1 MEYQIFNEMKDA
13 IKYKDFL
20 GSVHY
25 AAEDEVFYGKIEGID
40 DLITF
45 EADNVQ
51 DLKKAFEFM
60 VDEHIKDS
68 EKEGVPLK
76 KSYKG
81 SLNIRIPGNL
91 HEKASEL
98 AMINGISLNQ
108 FIQQAIQ
115 HEISQRR

>member
-1 MEYQIFNEMKDA
+1 MKDA
-13 IKYKDFL
+13 IKYKDFI

-25 AAEDEVFYGKIEGID
+25 ATEDEVFYGKIEGID

-45 EADNVQ
+45 EADNVK
-51 DLKKAFEFM
+51 DLKGAFEFM
-60 VDEHIKDS
+60 VDEHINDS
-68 EKEGVPLK
+68 EKAGVPLR

-91 HEKASEL
+91 HQKATEL
-98 AMINGISLNQ
+98 AIVNGISLNQ

-115 HEISQRR
+115 HEISHRK

>member
-1 MEYQIFNEMKDA
+1 MKDT
-13 IKYKDFL
+13 ISYRDFI

-40 DLITF
+40 DLVTF
-45 EADNVQ
+45 EADNVKG
-51 DLKKAFEFM
+51 LKEAFEFV
-60 VDEHIKDS
+60 VDEHIKDA
-68 EKEGVPLK
+68 EKAGLPVK

-98 AMINGISLNQ
+98 AMLNGISLNQ
-108 FIQQAIQ
+108 FIQQAIK
-115 HEISQRR
+115 HEINLRM

>member
-1 MEYQIFNEMKDA
+1 MRDI
-13 IKYKDFL
+13 IKYKDFI
-20 GSVHY
+20 GSVHF

-40 DLITF
+40 DLVTF
-45 EADNVQ
+45 EANNVK
-51 DLKKAFEFM
+51 DLKEAFELM

-68 EKEGVPLK
+68 EKEGIPLK

-98 AMINGISLNQ
+98 AIVNGISLNQ

-115 HEISQRR
+115 HEISFRR